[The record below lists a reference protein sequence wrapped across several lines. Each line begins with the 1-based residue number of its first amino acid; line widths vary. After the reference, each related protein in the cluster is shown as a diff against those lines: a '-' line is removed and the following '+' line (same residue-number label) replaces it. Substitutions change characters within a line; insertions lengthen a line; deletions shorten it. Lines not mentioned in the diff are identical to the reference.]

1 MTSEIV
7 SVKAIAQVIYLV
19 RGQRVLLDRD
29 LAALYGVETRVLN
42 QAVKRNAN
50 RFPEDFMFRLSRQE
64 IARISQSVTSLSGL
78 KFSKQVH
85 AFTEEGVAMLSS
97 VLNSERAV
105 QVNIAIMRAFVKLR
119 EILETNRELARKF
132 AELEARVGKHDEQI
146 GSIILAIRQL
156 MVPPEKP
163 RREIGFHVLEKS
175 NARIWRAE
183 EELTHGRRSLT
194 AGVRG
199 RWPVE
204 RGCQP
209 SRTSLQH
216 FCHRRCG
223 ERSRIHYTDFH
234 RSITLG

>member
-1 MTSEIV
+1 MTAEIV

-97 VLNSERAV
+97 AKYRTGSAGEYRDH
-105 QVNIAIMRAFVKLR
+105 
-119 EILETNRELARKF
+119 
-132 AELEARVGKHDEQI
+132 ARVCETKRNI
-146 GSIILAIRQL
+146 GNE
-156 MVPPEKP
+156 PK
-163 RREIGFHVLEKS
+163 
-175 NARIWRAE
+175 
-183 EELTHGRRSLT
+183 
-194 AGVRG
+194 
-199 RWPVE
+199 
-204 RGCQP
+204 
-209 SRTSLQH
+209 TSAK
-216 FCHRRCG
+216 
-223 ERSRIHYTDFH
+223 I
-234 RSITLG
+234 